1 MRARRLILLLAIGL
15 VAAAAV
21 IAVVLIATG
30 GRDKAAAQGTGA
42 TAPAAATAA
51 TNLPAV
57 RLRQIASGLSAPV
70 GLTTPPGDT
79 HRLFV
84 VEKTGRIVVIVNG
97 RRLATPF
104 LNIGSR
110 VSKGTEQGLLGLA
123 FDPQYASNG
132 RFYVYYT
139 DTAGDIRVVRYT
151 VSASNRNLANA
162 SSATVLW
169 SVPHHAHAN
178 HNGGQL
184 AFGPDGLL
192 YIGVGDGGSEGDP
205 NRYGQNV
212 HVPYAKIW
220 RLDVSSA
227 SARPVMY
234 AYGLRNPW
242 RFSFDRKTGALWIGD
257 VGQNKWEEID
267 YLKAGTA
274 RGTNFGWS
282 YYEGDHVY
290 KVQHIVRT
298 RLRFPI
304 AEYSHALGDA
314 VVGGYVYRGSAIPR
328 LRGYYLFADYGTARV
343 WAKAGPRGG
352 VHILT
357 GISQKLPSISSFG
370 QNALG
375 ELYLTS
381 LNGRVYKIVP

>member
-1 MRARRLILLLAIGL
+1 MSARRLILLVLVGL
-15 VAAAAV
+15 VAAAVAV
-21 IAVVLIATG
+21 TAVLVSTG
-30 GRDKAAAQGTGA
+30 GRDSAAAQGTGA
-42 TAPAAATAA
+42 AVPAAATAA
-51 TNLPAV
+51 TKLPAV
-57 RLRQIASGLSAPV
+57 KLKLVASGLSLPV
-70 GLTTPPGDT
+70 GLTAPPGDT

-84 VEKTGRIVVIVNG
+84 VEKTGKIAVIVNG
-97 RRLATPF
+97 KRLATPF
-104 LNIGSR
+104 LNLSSR
-110 VSKGTEQGLLGLA
+110 VSKGSEQGLLGLA
-123 FDPQYASNG
+123 FDPQFASNG
-132 RFYVYYT
+132 RFYVFYT
-139 DTAGDIRVVRYT
+139 NTAGDIKIVRYT
-151 VSASNRNLANA
+151 VSSSNRNRADA

-169 SVPHHAHAN
+169 TVAHHAHAN

-205 NRYGQNV
+205 NLYGQNV
-212 HVPYAKIW
+212 NVPYAKIW

-227 SARPVMY
+227 SAKPVLY

-257 VGQNKWEEID
+257 VGQDKWEEID

-274 RGTNFGWS
+274 PGTNFGWS
-282 YYEGDHVY
+282 YYEGDHIY
-290 KVQHIVRT
+290 KVQSIVRT
-298 RLRFPI
+298 RLVFPV
-304 AEYSHALGDA
+304 AEYSHAVGDA
-314 VVGGYVYRGSAIPR
+314 VIGGYVYRGSAIPG

-343 WAKAGPRGG
+343 WAKAGPKGG

-357 GISQKLPSISSFG
+357 GVSQKLPSISSFG
-370 QNALG
+370 QNAAG

>member
-1 MRARRLILLLAIGL
+1 MRARRLILLAAVGL
-15 VAAAAV
+15 IVAAAV
-21 IAVVLIATG
+21 IAAVLVSSG
-30 GRDKAAAQGTGA
+30 GHDRADAQGTG
-42 TAPAAATAA
+42 TTTPAAATTA
-51 TNLPAV
+51 TRLPTV
-57 RLRQIASGLSAPV
+57 KLKLVASGLSLPV
-70 GLTTPPGDT
+70 GLAVAPTDT

-84 VEKTGRIVVIVNG
+84 VEKTGRIAVILNG
-97 RRLATPF
+97 KRLATPF
-104 LNIGSR
+104 LNIASR
-110 VSKGTEQGLLGLA
+110 VSTGTEQGLLGLA

-132 RFYVYYT
+132 RFYVFYT
-139 DTAGDIRVVRYT
+139 NRSGDIKIVRYT
-151 VSASNRNLANA
+151 VSASNPDRANA
-162 SSATVLW
+162 GSAKVLW
-169 SVPHHAHAN
+169 TVAHHAHAN

-205 NRYGQNV
+205 NLYGQNV

-220 RLDVSSA
+220 RLDVSSTTA
-227 SARPVMY
+227 KPVLY

-257 VGQNKWEEID
+257 VGQDKWEEID

-274 RGTNFGWS
+274 PGTNFGWS

-298 RLRFPI
+298 HLVFPV
-304 AEYSHALGDA
+304 AEYSHAVGDA
-314 VVGGYVYRGSAIPR
+314 VIGGYVYRGSAIPA

-343 WAKAGPRGG
+343 WAKPGPKGG

-357 GISQKLPSISSFG
+357 GVSQKLPSISSFG
-370 QNALG
+370 QNAVG
-375 ELYLTS
+375 ELFITS
-381 LNGRVYKIVP
+381 LNGRLYKIVP